1 MSAYGTIPRPA
12 GVIPQLNPLTFAVTR
27 KGSQSPMGF
36 VTVVPVKRSTV
47 PDALFEHLH
56 MLFNGVVEEGRTYPQ
71 EFELTEQSFEDYYF
85 SYDCFIGVLDKGFAP
100 TRTDGSYWDPKAEA
114 WIRTDAETIDDIV
127 GKDVKDYKEL
137 VVGMYYVKPN
147 YPGRS
152 SHCCNGGFIVDPYH
166 RGAGY
171 GYLLGMSYLYFAPRL
186 GYLASV
192 FNLVYSNNVA
202 SLKIWDKLGFTR
214 AGLIPKAGRL
224 RKNGDDGEEF
234 VDAVVFWKSLVE
246 DDVWTKRLARTEGAQ
261 A

>member
-12 GVIPQLNPLTFAVTR
+12 GVIPKLNPLTYAVMSKETNER
-27 KGSQSPMGF
+27 MGF
-36 VTVVPVKRSTV
+36 VTVVPVKRTSI

-56 MLFNGVVEEGRTYPQ
+56 GLFNSILDEGRTYPQ
-71 EFELTEQSFEDYYF
+71 EFELTGEAFQDYYF
-85 SYDCFIGVLDKGFAP
+85 SYDCFVGVRDQNFIP
-100 TRTDGSYWDPKAEA
+100 TRGTGSWDPQVDA
-114 WIRTDAETIDDIV
+114 WVRRDVETIEDV
-127 GKDVKDYKEL
+127 LGKDVKDYKEH

-171 GYLLGMSYLYFAPRL
+171 GYILGMSYLYFAPRL

-192 FNLVYSNNVA
+192 FNLVYANNTA

-214 AGLIPKAGRL
+214 AGLIPRAGRL
-224 RKNGDDGEEF
+224 RKKGENGEEF
-234 VDAVVFWKSLVE
+234 VDAVVFWKSLVP
-246 DDVWTKRLARTEGAQ
+246 DQAWANRVTRTEGLHEV
-261 A
+261 